1 MRKAFLYIA
10 CVIALA
16 FAACNEDTYEVFP
29 EETSHLSANNAITAS
44 TIQGTTR
51 LVRNINDILNWT
63 GTGTNT
69 SVLAIQ
75 WAPTDSVTPPQEE
88 DILFLAWGY
97 RWTSGKTGLDMIRE
111 VAANDPRLFVILTQ
125 QWGGWTIKGFG
136 YDGNGDGKIS
146 ISNSSISLTETNFNN
161 GIYEGSADQDF
172 DGMTLGNPA
181 DYWMG
186 GWYKAY
192 ATYWLGTEGT
202 TTPLAFDYSI
212 YLVNRRTLSNNSWD
226 AWTFST
232 INTSESNIDPRPDL
246 LKAAPTNK

>member
-1 MRKAFLYIA
+1 MKKAFLHIT
-10 CVIALA
+10 CIIGLA
-16 FAACNEDTYEVFP
+16 FVACNKDMYETFP
-29 EETSHLSANNAITAS
+29 EEVSLLSSNTITRSSSLS
-44 TIQGTTR
+44 TTLPVQT
-51 LVRNINDILNWT
+51 INDIQNWT

-146 ISNSSISLTETNFNN
+146 ISNASITLTEANFRN
-161 GIYEGSADQDF
+161 GVYIGSANQNF
-172 DGMTLGNPA
+172 DGMKLANPG

-192 ATYWLGTEGT
+192 ATYWLGTDGT
-202 TTPLAFDYSI
+202 TTPVTFTYSAD
-212 YLVNRRTLSNNSWD
+212 LVNRRTLSNNSWD
-226 AWTFST
+226 VWTFST

-246 LKAAPTNK
+246 LKAAPANE

>member
-1 MRKAFLYIA
+1 MRKVFLYIT

-16 FAACNEDTYEVFP
+16 FAACNENTYEVFP
-29 EETSHLSANNAITAS
+29 EESRTLPVNNLTRS
-44 TIQGTTR
+44 SLLGTTR
-51 LVRNINDILNWT
+51 PVRNISDILNWT

-75 WAPTDSVTPPQEE
+75 WAPTDSVTPPQDE

-97 RWTSGKTGLDMIRE
+97 HWTSGKTGLDMVRE
-111 VAANDPRLFVILTQ
+111 VAANDPRLFVILSE

-146 ISNSSISLTETNFNN
+146 ISNSSISLTEVDFNN

-172 DGMTLGNPA
+172 DGMTLANPA

-202 TTPLAFDYSI
+202 TTPLAFDYSV
-212 YLVNRRTLSNNSWD
+212 YLVDQRTLNNNSWD
-226 AWTFST
+226 VWTFST
-232 INTSESNIDPRPDL
+232 INTSETNIDPLPNL
-246 LKAAPTNK
+246 LKAAPANE